1 MQTMKACVLH
11 GVGDLRYEDVPVPA
25 LESGQVLVKVQAV
38 GICGSDIPRVFK
50 TGTYHFPTIPGH
62 EFAGQVVKAYDKEN
76 EHLIGLRVAVF
87 PLMPCRECNSCKVGS
102 FELCENYDYIG
113 SRRDGAFAE
122 YVAVPV
128 WNLAPI
134 PDSLSYEAAAMTE
147 PVAVALHALRQAKIE
162 IGDTVAI
169 FGPGTIGTLVAQW
182 AKAWGASKVMLIGI
196 DDQSIEVAKQ
206 LGFKYC
212 INSKKVD
219 AIEWISEMTNGVM
232 ADIAVDAVG
241 SALTFSNCL
250 LGAAAGGKVIA
261 IGNPNGDYTLQ
272 KDIYWKLLRKQLKVY
287 GTWNSGFDGSPHSDW
302 AITIEAM
309 ANKSIHADKLITHRF
324 KLSELM
330 DGLTLM
336 RDVREPYKKVMI
348 VFD

>member
-76 EHLIGLRVAVF
+76 EHLIGLRAAVF

-122 YVAVPV
+122 YVAVPA

-196 DDQSIEVAKQ
+196 DDQSVEVAKQ

-219 AIEWISEMTNGVM
+219 AIEWIGEITNGVM

-336 RDVREPYKKVMI
+336 RDAREPYKKVMI